1 MNRRNSSRQNYQ
13 CAPESVERII
23 LNVGGIKYETY
34 RSTLTAYPSTLLGTM
49 FQERNRALLHPTNEN
64 EYFIDRDGKL
74 FRYILQFYR
83 RNKIIWPE
91 PGSDYVSREELE
103 EEFDYFQIPAS
114 QFSNDNENELSTQLT
129 KASPITKLV
138 SKKLDDFILVLQHSI
153 IEVCATLSE
162 TNLQKFSTI
171 LTLTFSHENL
181 ISNGITSVILKPK
194 NDHLAKMIMKS
205 LLPFG
210 KLGYFLLDQY
220 GEEIGKH
227 LHKNIP
233 EVTWE
238 LNHKIYGPR
247 EKFYDII
254 LNINYQFN
262 RDVVLNNSSLN
273 FKEEL

>member
-13 CAPESVERII
+13 CVPESAERII

-49 FQERNRALLHPTNEN
+49 FQERNRALLHPVNGN

-83 RNKIIWPE
+83 RNKIVWPE

-103 EEFDYFQIPAS
+103 EEFDYFQIPIS
-114 QFSNDNENELSTQLT
+114 YFSNDSNELPTQPV
-129 KASPITKLV
+129 KISPITKIV
-138 SKKLDDFILVLQHSI
+138 SKKLDDFISVLQHSI

-162 TNLQKFSTI
+162 TNLQRFSAI
-171 LTLTFSHENL
+171 LTLTFAHENL
-181 ISNGITSVILKPK
+181 ISNGITSVVLKPK
-194 NDHLAKMIMKS
+194 NDHLTKMLLKS

-238 LNHKIYGPR
+238 LNHKIYGPT

-262 RDVVLNNSSLN
+262 RDDVLINSSLN
-273 FKEEL
+273 FKE

>member
-13 CAPESVERII
+13 CVPESAERII

-49 FQERNRALLHPTNEN
+49 FQERNRALLHPVNGN

-83 RNKIIWPE
+83 RNKIVWPE

-103 EEFDYFQIPAS
+103 EEFDYFQIPIS
-114 QFSNDNENELSTQLT
+114 YFSNDSNELPTQPV
-129 KASPITKLV
+129 KISPITKIV
-138 SKKLDDFILVLQHSI
+138 SKKLDDFISVLQHSI

-162 TNLQKFSTI
+162 TNLQRFSAI
-171 LTLTFSHENL
+171 LTLTFAHENL
-181 ISNGITSVILKPK
+181 ISN
-194 NDHLAKMIMKS
+194 
-205 LLPFG
+205 
-210 KLGYFLLDQY
+210 DQY

-238 LNHKIYGPR
+238 LNHKIYGPT

-262 RDVVLNNSSLN
+262 RDDVLINSSLN
-273 FKEEL
+273 FKE

>member
-1 MNRRNSSRQNYQ
+1 MSRRNSSKQNYQ
-13 CAPESVERII
+13 CTPESVERII
-23 LNVGGIKYETY
+23 LNVGGVKYETY

-49 FQERNRALLHPTNEN
+49 FQERNKALLHPTNEN

-83 RNKIIWPE
+83 RNKIVWPE
-91 PGSDYVSREELE
+91 PGSEYASREELE
-103 EEFDYFQIPAS
+103 EEFDYFQIPSS
-114 QFSNDNENELSTQLT
+114 QFSNDNNELPTPI
-129 KASPITKLV
+129 KVSPVTKLV
-138 SKKLDDFILVLQHSI
+138 SKKLDNFILVLQQSI
-153 IEVCATLSE
+153 IEICATLSE
-162 TNLQKFSTI
+162 TNLQRFSTI

-181 ISNGITSVILKPK
+181 ISNGITTVSLKPR
-194 NDHLAKMIMKS
+194 NDHLTKMLLKS

-210 KLGYFLLDQY
+210 KLGYFLLDQF
-220 GEEIGKH
+220 GEKIGGH
-227 LHKNIP
+227 LHRNIP

-262 RDVVLNNSSLN
+262 RDDVFNNSSLN
-273 FKEEL
+273 DEEYKI